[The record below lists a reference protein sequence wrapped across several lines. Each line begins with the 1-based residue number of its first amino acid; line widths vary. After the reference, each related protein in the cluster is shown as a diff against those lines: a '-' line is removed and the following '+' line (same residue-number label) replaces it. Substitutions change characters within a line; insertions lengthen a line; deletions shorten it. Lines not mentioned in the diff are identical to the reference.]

1 MYPVRVKNCEKDKN
15 NQCNK
20 IKQVFRNIFPK
31 IRTDLLLAP
40 RGPSIYQ
47 VRRNESTI
55 NLNKQGASYK
65 YLFNK
70 NTNCCIKISKKAYK
84 T

>member
-15 NQCNK
+15 NQCYK
-20 IKQVFRNIFPK
+20 IKQEFRNIFLK

-55 NLNKQGASYK
+55 N
-65 YLFNK
+65 FN
-70 NTNCCIKISKKAYK
+70 
-84 T
+84 

>member
-15 NQCNK
+15 NQCYK
-20 IKQVFRNIFPK
+20 IKQEFRNIFLK

-55 NLNKQGASYK
+55 NFNKQGASNK
-65 YLFNK
+65 YL
-70 NTNCCIKISKKAYK
+70 I
-84 T
+84 

>member
-15 NQCNK
+15 NQCYK
-20 IKQVFRNIFPK
+20 IKQEFRNIFLK

-47 VRRNESTI
+47 VRRNESAI
-55 NLNKQGASYK
+55 NFNKQGASNK
-65 YLFNK
+65 YL
-70 NTNCCIKISKKAYK
+70 I
-84 T
+84 